1 MWMID
6 PMLLCRQ
13 HLLGEHAEIHKFRH
27 NFVKQ
32 HSIDGRLS
40 PVVQIEPIEME
51 RRHNDLAAEMVR
63 RGYKHQSPYS
73 LPDLSYLSH
82 DQVFAKVDREE
93 SRRELCK
100 RCNSCR
106 MRIMAYTLGYHPEQR
121 VGEIEAVEWPALDE
135 LAKKGEGVMRGYV
148 YIGQDN
154 SNKGYKIGKTVHVRK
169 REREIQSTNPSFRM
183 LACAFVEDYSE
194 VEISLHVAFC
204 KNQTH
209 REWFDLSKDELDKLL
224 NIGIDWRV
232 IS

>member
-1 MWMID
+1 MID
-6 PMLLCRQ
+6 PKLLCRQ

-93 SRRELCK
+93 SRRDLCE
-100 RCNSCR
+100 RC
-106 MRIMAYTLGYHPEQR
+106 
-121 VGEIEAVEWPALDE
+121 EAC
-135 LAKKGEGVMRGYV
+135 
-148 YIGQDN
+148 
-154 SNKGYKIGKTVHVRK
+154 
-169 REREIQSTNPSFRM
+169 RERI
-183 LACAFVEDYSE
+183 LAYMFVEVPGE
-194 VEISLHVAFC
+194 HV
-204 KNQTH
+204 
-209 REWFDLSKDELDKLL
+209 S
-224 NIGIDWRV
+224 
-232 IS
+232 